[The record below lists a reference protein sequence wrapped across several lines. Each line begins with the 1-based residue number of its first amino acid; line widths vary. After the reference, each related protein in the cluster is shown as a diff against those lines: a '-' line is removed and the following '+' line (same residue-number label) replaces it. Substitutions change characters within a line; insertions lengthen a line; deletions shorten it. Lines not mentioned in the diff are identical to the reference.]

1 MEKIISFNKNLDMFK
16 RIVLVYKNEKGETFI
31 GSSFHDSDSEKNFN
45 NYIVL
50 YKDALPSELDCFEG
64 WNFLDDN
71 SDNIYLVPIKHSE
84 VAVDDFLVAHHIDKT
99 WKDLDYNVVNNITEI
114 NSEVNNN
121 ALQNNEVRAYGIL
134 A

>member
-1 MEKIISFNKNLDMFK
+1 MEKVISFNKNLDMFK
-16 RIVLVYKNEKGETFI
+16 RIVLVYKNEEGKTFI
-31 GSSFHDSDSEKNFN
+31 GSSFHDTNSETNFN

-50 YKDALPSELDCFEG
+50 YKDALPSELDCFDG

-84 VAVDDFLVAHHIDKT
+84 VAVDDFLVAHHINKT

-114 NSEVNNN
+114 NTEVNTN